1 MIDEALEVFRKIYD
15 REGEELVVSKHIP
28 KDGTYILVNIKSGK
42 IIEKLNIFY
51 DKKTK
56 KIDGELNQYYDY
68 FRAFDYYSNII
79 DTNKSMEIIGKKI
92 HSNQI
97 YSFFIKKESITLN
110 FYDKEDIT
118 EDDKKKKLT
127 KEMIENYKKNLLNPK
142 EEKYKNDKKKKEI
155 YESIENKLSPFDKKT
170 GEKIFSWIEN
180 NITKPLILEKNKEI
194 LKNFSIKI
202 EKNRGNNDY
211 LKIFFIENNLENES
225 EFRESLELFKNEYR
239 RYIIPNIYNK
249 NDYNQ
254 NVKGKVYGLPNN
266 NMTLNSDKP
275 FLLNR
280 TRRVPTPYLV
290 DTDEILLQYAFYNYL
305 LPEVKQG
312 NYFIYFT
319 ENEIIPRT
327 YKEGCPSG
335 AKYLLNARYSKD
347 VGIKNFNVISKDSS
361 EEKIVNLK
369 KILYRENSKS
379 KIKYANYDKTMIM
392 ETIDKIFYN
401 NSLFDNIFNNIE
413 EIKVKVIELKKLL
426 INYREGLYKWFY
438 LNDKSEIKK
447 NIKKLYLDS
456 IIVNIKNQYDES
468 LINEQFNLGFSLEK
482 YFYGKSE
489 LMEGIMSV
497 KEIFLNHTLSEE
509 DWEFLNDDEYFWAIG
524 QLLAYINNRRNTKI
538 KNLTFIEQIFFIRDI
553 NIFKERVFNIII
565 SYGHLIESK
574 KVKRVVS
581 NINIYQPQEIKKYI
595 LLAGF
600 TADIVLYSTD
610 TNKEEE
616 E

>member
-1 MIDEALEVFRKIYD
+1 MINEALEVFRKIYD
-15 REGEELVVSKHIP
+15 KEGEELVVSKHIP

-42 IIEKLNIFY
+42 IMETLNISY

-56 KIDGELNQYYDY
+56 KIDGELNQYYTY

-127 KEMIENYKKNLLNPK
+127 KEMVENYKKNLLNPK

-155 YESIENKLSPFDKKT
+155 YETIENKLSPFDKKT

-180 NITKPLILEKNKEI
+180 NITKPLILEKNKEL

-202 EKNRGNNDY
+202 EKNKGNNDY
-211 LKIFFIENNLENES
+211 LKIFFIENNLENKS

-266 NMTLNSDKP
+266 NMTLNINKP
-275 FLLNR
+275 FLENK
-280 TRRVPTPYLV
+280 TRKISTPYLV
-290 DTDEILLQYAFYNYL
+290 DTEEILLQYAFYNYL

-319 ENEIIPRT
+319 ENEIIPKT
-327 YKEGCPSG
+327 YKDACPNG
-335 AKYLLNARYSKD
+335 AKYLLNATYSKD
-347 VGIKNFNVISKDSS
+347 VDIKNFNIISKSDSQEININFREILHQKRKDS
-361 EEKIVNLK
+361 DEIEYGNLNREKIMNNIN
-369 KILYRENSKS
+369 KIL
-379 KIKYANYDKTMIM
+379 
-392 ETIDKIFYN
+392 FYN
-401 NSLFDNIFNNIE
+401 SLLGNFLASDGDLDIKDIE
-413 EIKVKVIELKKLL
+413 IKKLL
-426 INYREGLYKWFY
+426 MKYRNAFYKWFY
-438 LNDKSEIKK
+438 LNDETEVKKSIKK
-447 NIKKLYLDS
+447 IYLDAVMVA
-456 IIVNIKNQYDES
+456 IGNGHLFKANQQLD
-468 LINEQFNLGFSLEK
+468 LGFCLEE
-482 YFYGKSE
+482 YFYKKSE
-489 LMEGIMSV
+489 LMEEIMSI
-497 KEIFLNHTLSEE
+497 KEVFLNHTLSEE
-509 DWEFLNDDEYFWAIG
+509 DWELLNDEEYFFAVG
-524 QLLAYINNRRNTKI
+524 QILAYINYMRNSKAKSLNFI
-538 KNLTFIEQIFFIRDI
+538 KQLTFIKNPTIL
-553 NIFKERVFNIII
+553 KEKIKKIVI
-565 SYGHLIESK
+565 SYSHIFETKNK
-574 KVKRVVS
+574 KINRTIS
-581 NINIYQPQEIKKYI
+581 NISLYQPKEIKIDI

-600 TADIVLYSTD
+600 TADIVFF
-610 TNKEEE
+610 KKREEK
-616 E
+616 